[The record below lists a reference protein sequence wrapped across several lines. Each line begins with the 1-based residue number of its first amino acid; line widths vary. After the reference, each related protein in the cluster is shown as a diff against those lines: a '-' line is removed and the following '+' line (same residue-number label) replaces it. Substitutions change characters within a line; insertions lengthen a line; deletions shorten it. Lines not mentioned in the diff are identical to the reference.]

1 MMKRRVVVLGAGSW
15 GSTLAM
21 LLHRNGCLVRLWDG
35 DTGRLGTISR
45 TRQNIGFIPNDL
57 LIPREIDIEA
67 DLGEAAV
74 GAEFV
79 VIAVPSHAMREVARK
94 VGVLPLGRPVFVSVV
109 KGIENE
115 TLKRMSEVIAEE
127 VPEEKRA
134 GVACLSGPSI
144 ANEVLR
150 DLPTTVV
157 CASREEEVGR
167 GCQLLF
173 VSPRFRVYTNPDLVG
188 VELGGSLKNIIAL
201 AAGIGDGLGLGANAK
216 GALLTRGLAEITRL
230 GVAMGAEAFTFAGLS
245 GAGDLITTC
254 TSEHSRNR
262 YVGEQI
268 ARGRGLEEVLGSMV
282 MVAEGVRTTRAAREL
297 AGRAG
302 VEMPITQQMHEVL
315 FEGKEPRAA
324 LADLMEREPKAE
336 VW

>member
-1 MMKRRVVVLGAGSW
+1 MKRRAAVLGAGSW
-15 GSTLAM
+15 GTTLAM

-35 DTGRLGTISR
+35 DAGRLGTISR
-45 TRQNIGFIPNDL
+45 TRKNIGFIPDDL
-57 LIPREIDIEA
+57 LIPEGIDVEA
-67 DLGEAAV
+67 DLEEAA
-74 GAEFV
+74 AESEFV
-79 VIAVPSHAMREVARK
+79 LLAVPSHAMREVARK
-94 VGVLPLGRPVFVSVV
+94 VGGLRLGTPILVSVA

-127 VPEEKRA
+127 VPEEDR
-134 GVACLSGPSI
+134 GGIACLSGPSI
-144 ANEVLR
+144 AHEVLR

-157 CASREEEVGR
+157 CASEEEEVRR

-173 VSPRFRVYTNPDLVG
+173 VSPRFRVYTNSDLVG

-230 GVAMGAEAFTFAGLS
+230 GVAMGAEALTFAGLS

-254 TSEHSRNR
+254 TSAHSRNR

-268 ARGRGLEEVLGSMV
+268 ARGRALEEVLGSMV

-297 AGRAG
+297 ARRAG
-302 VEMPITQQMHEVL
+302 VEMPITHQMHEVL
-315 FEGKEPRAA
+315 FAGKEPRAA
-324 LADLMEREPKAE
+324 LSDLMEREPKAE